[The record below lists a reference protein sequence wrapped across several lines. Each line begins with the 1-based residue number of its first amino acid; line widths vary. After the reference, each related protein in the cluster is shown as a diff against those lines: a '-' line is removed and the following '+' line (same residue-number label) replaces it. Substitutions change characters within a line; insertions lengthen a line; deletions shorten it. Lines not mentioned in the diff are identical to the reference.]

1 MNPRKP
7 KELKEIEGTYRKDRD
22 NLNPIASTVAIIS
35 TVPEELNEWGA
46 KLWLQ
51 IDSDFSKIGVI
62 KTSDVGSMLALCL
75 EYGTMLEAYDL
86 IAAQGLMVEV
96 PIYSA
101 KGDHVRDEWQVN
113 PARKVASDAFK
124 NYKSMC
130 IEFGLTPVSRMKLTM
145 PEQKTADEFE
155 EFK

>member
-62 KTSDVGSMLALCL
+62 KTSDVGSLLALCL